1 MWANSGKEQNM
12 RRHYVLASGMACGSL
27 LVLLLLSTPAQ
38 QFKPQQKE
46 LTLVQRVAEASR
58 LSEENADRV
67 LQALGPAIREEL
79 AKGKEVS
86 LPGLGRFRVVR
97 VQEHRDLVD
106 GRPALIPAAN
116 HVEFVASDALDGV
129 ANAAGAKPADTV
141 VPFHYIPVPGQTP
154 SQKVPSLR
162 IAPTRVK

>member
-1 MWANSGKEQNM
+1 M
-12 RRHYVLASGMACGSL
+12 RRHYVLASGMACGAL

-38 QFKPQQKE
+38 FKPQKE
-46 LTLVQRVAEASR
+46 PTLLQRVAEASR

-106 GRPALIPAAN
+106 GRPAIIPAAN
-116 HVEFVASDALDGV
+116 RVEFIASDTLDGA

-141 VPFHYIPVPGQTP
+141 VPFHYIPLPGQTP
-154 SQKVPSLR
+154 GQKVGNTRTP
-162 IAPTRVK
+162 PTRVK

>member
-1 MWANSGKEQNM
+1 M
-12 RRHYVLASGMACGSL
+12 RRHYVLASGMACGAL

-38 QFKPQQKE
+38 FKPQKE
-46 LTLVQRVAEASR
+46 PTLLQRVAEASR

-106 GRPALIPAAN
+106 GRPAIIPAAN
-116 HVEFVASDALDGV
+116 RVESIASDTLDRA
-129 ANAAGAKPADTV
+129 ANAAGDKPADTV
-141 VPFHYIPVPGQTP
+141 VPFHYIPLPTQTPGQKVGNTRTP
-154 SQKVPSLR
+154 
-162 IAPTRVK
+162 PTRVK